1 MGGRHHQKYMDVKQI
16 SKYKAGLRISC
27 RIVQLIKEWHGQIID
42 GLIFLHETDHP
53 EHEQLSQM
61 INGVVAYVELEHE
74 IVKWTSSVAN
84 SLALI
89 CNTVH
94 KQLSTHLQ
102 YSTQMV
108 QREMAQYNVEWHR
121 SVHAYGVALREMAL
135 RDVEQHSAHIN
146 GVALREMAQRNV
158 QQHNIHTNRVALRE
172 MAQRY
177 VEWYSE

>member
-94 KQLSTHLQ
+94 KWCSAKWLSVMSNGTAAYTH
-102 YSTQMV
+102 TV
-108 QREMAQYNVEWHR
+108 QRCVKWLCATWN
-121 SVHAYGVALREMAL
+121 ST
-135 RDVEQHSAHIN
+135 AHI
-146 GVALREMAQRNV
+146 
-158 QQHNIHTNRVALRE
+158 
-172 MAQRY
+172 
-177 VEWYSE
+177 